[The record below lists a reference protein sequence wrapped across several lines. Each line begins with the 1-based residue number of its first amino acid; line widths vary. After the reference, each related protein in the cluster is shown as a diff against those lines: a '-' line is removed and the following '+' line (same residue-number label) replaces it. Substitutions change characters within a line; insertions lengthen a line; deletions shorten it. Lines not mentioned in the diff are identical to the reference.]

1 MVHGFFVI
9 LRAKYKNQAN
19 KYDMNLLDIILLAV
33 ALAMDCF
40 TVSIV
45 SGVIDHG
52 DWHNDSSEA
61 KIRVPVPV
69 IYLRMAF
76 LFGFFQ
82 AMMPLLGWLGISH
95 FQAYMEVYDHW
106 IAFVL
111 LGFIGGKMIWESFG
125 DEEDQH
131 FNPRKLRTQLLLAVA
146 TSIDALAVG
155 ISFACTGFTTLSQL
169 TMPLLI
175 ICIVSFLFSIF
186 GYHLGRRFGKAIT
199 RRIKPELFGG
209 VILVLIGVKI
219 LFTHLF

>member
-1 MVHGFFVI
+1 
-9 LRAKYKNQAN
+9 
-19 KYDMNLLDIILLAV
+19 MNLLDIILLAI

-45 SGVIDHG
+45 SGVLFNGQWTMDNGKLSTRSNNSPLSIIHF
-52 DWHNDSSEA
+52 
-61 KIRVPVPV
+61 PL
-69 IYLRMAF
+69 LRMAF

-106 IAFVL
+106 IAFGL

-131 FNPRKLRTQLLLAVA
+131 FNPSKLRTQLLLAIA
-146 TSIDALAVG
+146 TSIDALAIGV
-155 ISFACTGFTTLSQL
+155 SFACTGFTDLSQL

-175 ICIVSFLFSIF
+175 IGFVSFLFSIV
-186 GYHLGRRFGKAIT
+186 GYHLGRRFGKTIT
-199 RRIKPELFGG
+199 RKINPELLGG
-209 VILVLIGVKI
+209 VILILIGVKI
-219 LFTHLF
+219 LMTHLF